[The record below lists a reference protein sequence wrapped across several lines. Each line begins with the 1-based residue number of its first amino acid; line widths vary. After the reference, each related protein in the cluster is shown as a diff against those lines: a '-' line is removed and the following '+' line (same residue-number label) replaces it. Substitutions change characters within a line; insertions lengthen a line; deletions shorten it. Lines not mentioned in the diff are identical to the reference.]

1 MNSKDQAEKGNSDVR
16 QRILDA
22 ATELLAENGYDRTSV
37 RDITK
42 HAGCNVASINYYFG
56 GKDNLYLEVYRQR
69 LTLLRQVRID
79 GINNA
84 MSKPDGQV
92 TVEELIRGFATA
104 FFKPLIDKQNG
115 KMLMQLMWREMVEP
129 HLPERMFFEE
139 VINPITK
146 TLTEAMKKVCPKLDD
161 NKILLS
167 IESIVAQLVHV
178 IMQQKFQASHRP
190 GNVPIP
196 EISSYVDHIVEFSA
210 AGIRNFS
217 EKGACNVTE

>member
-1 MNSKDQAEKGNSDVR
+1 MNDKDQAEKGNSDVR

-22 ATELLAENGYDRTSV
+22 AAILLAENGFDRTSV

-42 HAGCNVASINYYFG
+42 QACCNVASINYYFG

-69 LTLLRQVRID
+69 LTLLREVRIE
-79 GINNA
+79 GINNV
-84 MSKPDGQV
+84 MSKTDGKV
-92 TVEELIRGFATA
+92 TVEELIRGFAEA
-104 FFKPLIDKQNG
+104 FFKPLTDKETG
-115 KMLMQLMWREMVEP
+115 KTLMQLMWREMVEP

-146 TLTEAMKKVCPKLDD
+146 KLTNAMKKVCPKLGD
-161 NKILLS
+161 NEILLS

-178 IMQQKFQASHRP
+178 IMLQKCRTAHQP
-190 GNVPIP
+190 GDMPIP
-196 EISSYVDHIVEFSA
+196 EISGYVNHIVEFSA

-217 EKGACNVTE
+217 EKGAGNVTK